1 MLSLYSNFT
10 SKKCH
15 DQAHGKARLL
25 KHIENISKP
34 FFPSEELVNFSMGL
48 EKSHTKALFFFF
60 LILMR
65 LVLKLFSLNKE
76 RKLIKRNLSLQV
88 V

>member
-1 MLSLYSNFT
+1 MLDPPILLVLARFCGGFFFVLSLYSNFT

-48 EKSHTKALFFFF
+48 EKSHTKALFFSF
-60 LILMR
+60 
-65 LVLKLFSLNKE
+65 
-76 RKLIKRNLSLQV
+76 
-88 V
+88 